1 MTKEEI
7 LEKYPVH
14 EIGNDYDFET
24 FRHAIY
30 MPFPEAETLEHDI
43 YCKSGITFGKGG
55 MPFHATLKQDAETK
69 EPYLDILPYGSESFP
84 HIKLPACLET
94 EVPTTEAFRQKL
106 ESAVDKAFLDGRLDA
121 NLLAP
126 HPYLNAV
133 DDFDDFIEVLAFEVK
148 QPEISERAFT
158 QRDIG
163 DIRMT
168 IVPRGTWN
176 DEQGRWVYNANRLD
190 LELSIMKDPQ
200 LAGNPNR
207 DEASKAVEALGFEI
221 PSDIQKCDTSEAV
234 RDFLNAQLTV
244 IAKENPA
251 IQKALESTEYRWMQ
265 YDLHDAQQLFPDGY
279 FDHKGEFIDCERDMT
294 LRQASQYVRVYT
306 NALLEE
312 TPSKTLWLDLT
323 PEEKENTPLTGYQ
336 LLGISKSEDSLPA
349 FDIRLANGN
358 EMMVY
363 PEELFPSE
371 MRRADCPY
379 TEKEYGVSEAL
390 IPEPLEHR
398 GIFGVVPS
406 RSKQERK
413 QQARPFVE
421 QDVKELI
428 EKIQKDFCLDAEDA
442 VKLIHKA
449 ATTVQQK
456 SAERKATGR

>member
-1 MTKEEI
+1 MTKEELI
-7 LEKYPVH
+7 EKYPIH
-14 EIGNDYDFET
+14 EIGSDYDFET

-30 MPFPEAETLEHDI
+30 ESFPETETLEHDI
-43 YCKSGITFGKGG
+43 YCKSGITFGKGI

-69 EPYLDILPYGSESFP
+69 EPYFDILPYDSESFP
-84 HIKLPACLET
+84 HIRLSACNED
-94 EVPTTEAFRQKL
+94 EVSTTEDFRQKL
-106 ESAVDKAFLDGRLDA
+106 EDVIDKAFLDGRLDA
-121 NLLAP
+121 NRIVP
-126 HPYLNAV
+126 HPYFNA
-133 DDFDDFIEVLAFEVK
+133 DDNFDDFIEALASAEEDQYVFMKRE
-148 QPEISERAFT
+148 
-158 QRDIG
+158 IG
-163 DIRMT
+163 DVCLSIS
-168 IVPRGTWN
+168 PQGTFK
-176 DEQGRWVYNANRLD
+176 EGQLVYDMNCLNLD
-190 LELSIMKDPQ
+190 LAIMKDPQ
-200 LAGNPNR
+200 LAASPDS
-207 DEASKAVEALGFEI
+207 DEASKGVEDFHFLLSEEV
-221 PSDIQKCDTSEAV
+221 QRCDTSEAMC
-234 RDFLNAQLTV
+234 DFLNIELTTL
-244 IAKENPA
+244 AKKNPA
-251 IQKALESTEYRWMQ
+251 LKEAFDSTEYRWMQ
-265 YDLHDAQQLFPDGY
+265 YDLRDAQELFPDGY
-279 FDHKGEFIDCERDMT
+279 FDHKGEFIDCEQNMT

-306 NALLEE
+306 NALLKE

-349 FDIRLANGN
+349 FDVRLANGN

>member
-1 MTKEEI
+1 MTKEELI
-7 LEKYPVH
+7 EKYPIH
-14 EIGNDYDFET
+14 EIGSDYDFET

-30 MPFPEAETLEHDI
+30 ESFPETETLEHDI

-106 ESAVDKAFLDGRLDA
+106 ERAVDKAFLDGRLDA
-121 NLLAP
+121 NMLAP
-126 HPYLNAV
+126 HPYLNAG
-133 DDFDDFIEVLAFEVK
+133 DDFDDFIETLADATNYKESGIFLKRE
-148 QPEISERAFT
+148 
-158 QRDIG
+158 IG
-163 DIRMT
+163 DVCLSITPRST
-168 IVPRGTWN
+168 ITINEEGQCAYDTAHLN
-176 DEQGRWVYNANRLD
+176 LNLA
-190 LELSIMKDPQ
+190 IMKDPQ
-200 LAGNPNR
+200 LATNP
-207 DEASKAVEALGFEI
+207 DPEEASKGVEDLHFPLSEEI
-221 PSDIQKCDTSEAV
+221 KQCKTSEAM
-234 RDFLNAQLTV
+234 RDFLNAQLSLIV
-244 IAKENPA
+244 KEDPA
-251 IQKALESTEYRWMQ
+251 LKEALNSTEYRWMQ
-265 YDLHDAQQLFPDGY
+265 YDLRDAQQLFPDGY
-279 FDHKGEFIDCERDMT
+279 FDHKGEFIDCKRDMT

-306 NALLEE
+306 NALLKE

-349 FDIRLANGN
+349 FDVRLANGN

-371 MRRADCPY
+371 MRHAGCPY

-428 EKIQKDFCLDAEDA
+428 EKIQKDFALDAEDA
-442 VKLIHKA
+442 AKLIHKA
-449 ATTVQQK
+449 ATVVQQK

>member
-1 MTKEEI
+1 MTKEELI
-7 LEKYPVH
+7 EKYPVH
-14 EIGNDYDFET
+14 EVGNDYDFET
-24 FRHAIY
+24 FRYAIY
-30 MPFPEAETLEHDI
+30 MPFPETETQEHDV
-43 YCKSGITFGKGG
+43 YCKDGITFGKGG

-106 ESAVDKAFLDGRLDA
+106 ERAVDKAFLDGRLDA

-126 HPYLNAV
+126 HPYLNAG
-133 DDFDDFIEVLAFEVK
+133 DDFDDFIEVLASAVK
-148 QPEISERAFT
+148 QPEISERALT

-176 DEQGRWVYNANRLD
+176 DEQGRGVYNANRLD

-200 LAGNPNR
+200 LAGNPNP
-207 DEASKAVEALGFEI
+207 DEASKAVKTVGFEI

-265 YDLHDAQQLFPDGY
+265 YKLDYAKKIDLSGY
-279 FDHKGEFIDCERDMT
+279 LDPNGNYESYESMDNREWNQFNKV
-294 LRQASQYVRVYT
+294 LA
-306 NALLEE
+306 NALLKE

-371 MRRADCPY
+371 MRRAGCPY

-442 VKLIHKA
+442 AKLIHKA

>member
-1 MTKEEI
+1 MTKEELI
-7 LEKYPVH
+7 EKYPVH
-14 EIGNDYDFET
+14 EVGNDYDFET
-24 FRHAIY
+24 FRYAIY
-30 MPFPEAETLEHDI
+30 MPFPETETQEHDV
-43 YCKSGITFGKGG
+43 YCKDGITFGKGG

-106 ESAVDKAFLDGRLDA
+106 ERAVDKAFLDGRLDA

-126 HPYLNAV
+126 HPYLNAG
-133 DDFDDFIEVLAFEVK
+133 DDFDDFIEVLASAVK

-176 DEQGRWVYNANRLD
+176 DEQGRGVYNANRLD

-200 LAGNPNR
+200 LAGNPNP
-207 DEASKAVEALGFEI
+207 DEASKAVKTVGFEI

-265 YDLHDAQQLFPDGY
+265 YKLDYAKKIDLSGY
-279 FDHKGEFIDCERDMT
+279 LDPNGNYESYESMDNREWNQFNKV
-294 LRQASQYVRVYT
+294 LA
-306 NALLEE
+306 NALLKE

-371 MRRADCPY
+371 MRRAGCPY

-390 IPEPLEHR
+390 IPESLEHR

-442 VKLIHKA
+442 AKLIHKA